1 MVYASNFRLN
11 CFPVKTGVSDVLSP
25 RAIITGA
32 SIDFHNHC
40 QLEFGSY
47 VQTHEDHDNSMAS
60 RTVGAIALGPTGNT
74 QGGYYFFSL
83 STGRVIN
90 RNHWT
95 TLPMPNDVISRVH
108 VMARRNPRG
117 LTFADRHR
125 TPYILANDYTDGDDD
140 DSTYNPD
147 EGSDDESEDGDDD
160 GSHNND
166 NNDDHGY
173 DDLDNDGDVDMVNI
187 PEDDIVPNNEDDVE
201 IMDHI
206 IPDEEANISYV
217 EIDDDEDMIGEDNS
231 VESDEEFDINNE
243 MNAKYGE
250 RNSSHNLR
258 KRKERTYGHLHT
270 QYSVNKGLKVFGTSG
285 TEAVLQE
292 LVQLHKK
299 EVIEPVHYKDLT
311 QEQRTLILPYLMFLK
326 EKRTGQIKGRG
337 CADGRKQRTVMSK
350 EESSSPTVANE
361 SVLLTCT
368 IDAFENRDVATVDIP
383 GAFLHADM
391 DGIVHLRIDGAMADL
406 LISLDPEKYTKYVE
420 LRNGKKVIFLLLKKA
435 LYGTLKASLL
445 FWQLLS
451 QLLISWG
458 FVINPYDHCVA
469 NKMVNSS
476 QFTIVWHVD
485 DLKLSHVDPAEV
497 TKIIEL
503 LSKRF
508 GTKESPVTIQRGK
521 VHDYLGM
528 TLDFTKPGVAQI
540 TMQPYI
546 ENVLK
551 ALPDNM
557 SGVSPTPA
565 ANHLFDVNPDL
576 PPLNDKDQEF
586 FHHVVAQLLFRCKR
600 GRPNIQTAV
609 AFLCTRVQ
617 HPTTEDYNKLTRVI
631 KYLQGT
637 ITLPSAFR
645 QIPLPQPTGGLTQ
658 HTQYILTSRAI
669 LVVFFS
675 GARRYIWN
683 LHLSKKLMPKARL
696 KLNSLA
702 LPKYFHNSYGLAI
715 SLRLKDF
722 PTWTPL
728 LIRIIRV
735 PFSSATMALPLAANG
750 HAISMFVTFL

>member
-1 MVYASNFRLN
+1 
-11 CFPVKTGVSDVLSP
+11 
-25 RAIITGA
+25 
-32 SIDFHNHC
+32 
-40 QLEFGSY
+40 
-47 VQTHEDHDNSMAS
+47 
-60 RTVGAIALGPTGNT
+60 
-74 QGGYYFFSL
+74 
-83 STGRVIN
+83 
-90 RNHWT
+90 
-95 TLPMPNDVISRVH
+95 
-108 VMARRNPRG
+108 
-117 LTFADRHR
+117 
-125 TPYILANDYTDGDDD
+125 
-140 DSTYNPD
+140 
-147 EGSDDESEDGDDD
+147 
-160 GSHNND
+160 
-166 NNDDHGY
+166 
-173 DDLDNDGDVDMVNI
+173 
-187 PEDDIVPNNEDDVE
+187 
-201 IMDHI
+201 
-206 IPDEEANISYV
+206 
-217 EIDDDEDMIGEDNS
+217 
-231 VESDEEFDINNE
+231 
-243 MNAKYGE
+243 
-250 RNSSHNLR
+250 
-258 KRKERTYGHLHT
+258 
-270 QYSVNKGLKVFGTSG
+270 
-285 TEAVLQE
+285 
-292 LVQLHKK
+292 
-299 EVIEPVHYKDLT
+299 
-311 QEQRTLILPYLMFLK
+311 
-326 EKRTGQIKGRG
+326 
-337 CADGRKQRTVMSK
+337 MSK

-391 DGIVHLRIDGAMADL
+391 DGIVYLRIDGAMTDL
-406 LISLDPEKYTKYVE
+406 LIRLDPEKYTKYVE
-420 LRNGKKVIFLLLKKA
+420 LCNGKKVIFLLLKKA

-469 NKMVNSS
+469 NKMVNGS

-586 FHHVVAQLLFRCKR
+586 FHHVVAQLLFLCKR
-600 GRPNIQTAV
+600 GRPDIQTAV

-631 KYLQGT
+631 KYLRGT
-637 ITLPSAFR
+637 ITLPLRLQADSLTTANWWIDAAYAVHPDFKSH
-645 QIPLPQPTGGLTQ
+645 TGGLFSLGRGGI
-658 HTQYILTSRAI
+658 YGTSTRQ
-669 LVVFFS
+669 
-675 GARRYIWN
+675 
-683 LHLSKKLMPKARL
+683 KLMPKAQL

-722 PTWTPL
+722 STWTPL
-728 LIRIIRV
+728 LTRIIRV
-735 PFSSATMALPLAANG
+735 PFSSATMALPLAANA
-750 HAISMFVTFL
+750 HAISMFVTFFITDRVAQKEVQIAYCSTHDMIADFFTKALQGAQFIKFRDFILNIAHPSPIVSARAQECVG